1 MTTIKPL
8 RVALVGCGAVTKLY
22 YVPALQDLERLGQIQ
37 VAALFDPNPV
47 NVKTIHTVFSN
58 AIPVQDFDTLTQLE
72 IDIAIIASPP
82 QFHAVQTIHCLQAG
96 ISVLFEK
103 PMALS
108 VAEGEAMVAAAADAQ
123 RLLAVGLVRRFL
135 PAAQTIHTLL
145 SHNALGSVKA
155 FSCTEG
161 RIFKWPVQSA
171 SYFRENGVLRDIGVH
186 ILDLLLWWWGEPKDS
201 VYEDDALGG
210 VELNCRIQLKFPQG
224 FTGEVRLSRE
234 FRLPNSFVIQCENGN
249 INWDIDES
257 NQLQLGFHDSKYS
270 MASQLHTLKSMDK
283 GLIIPGTIAADFHQC
298 FANQLQ
304 NVIAAVRGTEKLLVP
319 GEAGLASLRIIDS
332 CFSQGTLMNMP
343 WLGEQEVVQ
352 AAQMKD
358 MQQRC

>member
-1 MTTIKPL
+1 MTVFKPL

-22 YVPALQDLERLGQIQ
+22 YAPALQDLERLGQIQ
-37 VAALFDPNPV
+37 VAALFDPSPV
-47 NVKTIHTVFSN
+47 NIKTIHTVFP
-58 AIPVQDFDTLTQLE
+58 AAMPVQDFATLTQLE

-82 QFHAVQTIHCLQAG
+82 QYHAAQTIQCLRAG
-96 ISVLFEK
+96 MSVLCEK

-145 SHNALGSVKA
+145 SHNTLGSVKA

-171 SYFRENGVLRDIGVH
+171 TYFRENGVLRDIGVH
-186 ILDLLLWWWGEPKDS
+186 VLDLLMWWWGEPEEI
-201 VYEDDALGG
+201 VYEDDAMGG
-210 VELNCRIQLKFPQG
+210 VELNCGIQLKFPQG

-234 FRLPNSFVIQCENGN
+234 FRFPNSFVIQCENGN

-257 NQLQLGFHDSKYS
+257 NQLQLGFRDSKYFI
-270 MASQLHTLKSMDK
+270 ASQLHILKSMDK
-283 GLIIPGTIAADFHQC
+283 GLIVPGPIAGDFHQC

-304 NVIAAVRGTEKLLVP
+304 NVIAAVRGTERLIVP
-319 GEAGLASLRIIDS
+319 GEAGLASLRAIDS
-332 CFSQGTLMNMP
+332 CYSQRTLMNMP
-343 WLGEQEVVQ
+343 WFSEQEVVH
-352 AAQMKD
+352 AAEMKD
-358 MQQRC
+358 MQQR